1 MDENKLIERIN
12 QLSRKSKDCGLTEE
26 EKEEQQVL
34 RKEYI
39 NRFKNNLRSQLE
51 GIRPTKK

>member
-12 QLSRKSKDCGLTEE
+12 ELSKKSKGPGLTKE

-34 RKEYI
+34 RREYI
-39 NRFKNNLRSQLE
+39 NRFKSNLKSQLE
-51 GIRPTKK
+51 GIRPKK

>member
-12 QLSRKSKDCGLTEE
+12 QLSRKSKECGLTEE
-26 EKEEQQVL
+26 EKKEQETL

-39 NRFKNNLRSQLE
+39 NRFKSNLRSQLE